1 MNYVL
6 TYITTANRDEATA
19 IGNALVSEKLAA
31 CVNIVDGMTSIYR
44 WKGEI
49 CTDNETVLLAKTTE
63 ENFTRLSNRVKELHS
78 YECPCIVSIPIT
90 NGRAEYLNWL
100 AEQVR

>member
-1 MNYVL
+1 MKFVL
-6 TYITTANRDEATA
+6 TYITTANRDEAVK
-19 IGNALVSEKLAA
+19 IGNALVGEKLAA
-31 CVNIVDGMTSIYR
+31 CVNIIDGMTSIYR

-49 CTDNETVLLAKTTE
+49 CTDNETVLIAKTSE

-78 YECPCIVSIPIT
+78 YECPCIVSLPIT
-90 NGRAEYLNWL
+90 NGHAPYLEWL